1 LEILDGQMQTLKMNF
16 TEEQEN
22 IFHFVENESGHGII
36 DAVAGAGKTTT
47 IMECAKFVKD
57 KRTILFCA
65 FNNSISSE
73 IARKFHKLGLNEV
86 TVKTI
91 HALGRQI
98 LQDNNNTGQPI
109 KLEENKY
116 RELLKSKEM
125 QETLKPY
132 FEKIIKINGFEIDG
146 FDDRKNFAA
155 NNLVNKINSRL
166 IEIIQKF
173 RSTLTKDDITH
184 FENLVNH
191 YGIFNEI
198 EIRNKNF
205 NNEIRVYFE
214 CHKILLEAGNQLSE
228 KTMIIDY
235 TDMLYLPY
243 KWKQHPSKKYE
254 FLFIDE
260 CQDLSKAQFAVAAK
274 YGKKDGRILAV
285 GDPSQSIYGFTG
297 ADIESFDRVKDYT
310 QANQLPLTTCFRCP
324 KKVVE
329 LAKTIR
335 PDIVGNKEDD
345 GVIHTIQFNDVV
357 NSAKPG
363 DLIISRLKAPI
374 VLLVFSFIDKN
385 IKVHI
390 HQDEVKEIIN
400 EIKNIFKQNELSLVI
415 SSLSHGFDELKTE
428 VMNRWSWIIQKNAA
442 RITDSTERNLYI
454 ENEKKYLEKKLAFL
468 HKKYEQWKNN
478 CDTLNDI
485 LKRIKEFI
493 SATDNPI
500 KLSTIHRA
508 KGLENNRVFVLN
520 YDELPYFR
528 IQQKEWERTQELN
541 LKYVAITRALSELFL
556 IENKKIE
563 TIEEEESLFDNLPF
577 D

>member
-1 LEILDGQMQTLKMNF
+1 MTF
-16 TEEQEN
+16 TDEQKRIFQFVEQEG
-22 IFHFVENESGHGII
+22 GHGII

-57 KRTILFCA
+57 KSTILFCA
-65 FNNSISSE
+65 FNNSIAAE

-98 LQDNNNTGQPI
+98 IQDNNSSGQPI
-109 KLEENKY
+109 NLEENKY
-116 RELLKSKEM
+116 RELLKSKEI
-125 QETLKPY
+125 QEQLKPL
-132 FEKIIKINGFEIDG
+132 FEKILKINGLEIDE

-166 IEIIQKF
+166 VEINQKF
-173 RSTLTKDDITH
+173 RATLTKEEVTE
-184 FENLVNH
+184 FENLVIH
-191 YGIFNEI
+191 FGIFNDI
-198 EIRNKNF
+198 EIGKKNF
-205 NNEIRVYFE
+205 KDEIKEYFE
-214 CHKILLEAGNQLSE
+214 CHKILLEAGNLLS
-228 KTMIIDY
+228 KRTMVIDY

-243 KWKQHPSKKYE
+243 KWNLQPVRKYE

-274 YGKKDGRILAV
+274 YGKKGGRILAV

-297 ADIESFDRVKDYT
+297 ADINSFNRVKEYT

-335 PDIVGNKEDD
+335 TDIVGSKEDD
-345 GVIHTIQFNDVV
+345 GIVHSILFEDVV
-357 NSAKPG
+357 NSAKSG
-363 DLIISRLKAPI
+363 DLIISRLRAPI

-385 IKVHI
+385 IKVQI
-390 HQDEVKEIIN
+390 HEDEVREIIN
-400 EIKNIFKQNELSLVI
+400 EIKNIFKQNELNQII
-415 SSLSHGFDELKTE
+415 SSLSYGFDDLKTE
-428 VMNRWSWIIQKNAA
+428 VMNRWNWIIQKNSE
-442 RITDSTERNLYI
+442 RITDSTERNLYV
-454 ENEKKYLEKKLAFL
+454 ENEKKYLEKKLDFL
-468 HKKYEQWKNN
+468 LKKYEQWKND

-485 LKRIKEFI
+485 LKKIKDYI
-493 SATDNPI
+493 SATDNAI

-508 KGLENNRVFVLN
+508 KGLENKRVFILN
-520 YDELPYFR
+520 YDELPFFRLQQKDWER
-528 IQQKEWERTQELN
+528 IQEVN

-563 TIEEEESLFDNLPF
+563 TIEKEESLFDNLPF

>member
-1 LEILDGQMQTLKMNF
+1 MTF
-16 TEEQEN
+16 TDEQKR
-22 IFHFVENESGHGII
+22 IFQFVELEGGHGII

-57 KRTILFCA
+57 KSTILFCA
-65 FNNSISSE
+65 FNNSIAAE
-73 IARKFHKLGLNEV
+73 IARKFHKLGLDEV

-98 LQDNNNTGQPI
+98 IQDNNSSGQPI
-109 KLEENKY
+109 NLEENKY
-116 RELLKSKEM
+116 RELLKSKEI
-125 QETLKPY
+125 QEQLKPL
-132 FEKIIKINGFEIDG
+132 FEKILKINGLEIDES
-146 FDDRKNFAA
+146 DDRKNFAA

-166 IEIIQKF
+166 VEINQKY
-173 RSTLTKDDITH
+173 RATLTKEEVTE
-184 FENLVNH
+184 FENLVIH
-191 YGIFNEI
+191 FGIFNDI
-198 EIRNKNF
+198 EIGKKNF
-205 NNEIRVYFE
+205 KDEIKEYFE
-214 CHKILLEAGNQLSE
+214 CHKILLEAGNLLS
-228 KTMIIDY
+228 KRTMVIDY

-243 KWKQHPSKKYE
+243 KWNLQPVRKYE

-274 YGKKDGRILAV
+274 YGKKEGRILAV

-297 ADIESFDRVKDYT
+297 ADINSFNRVKEYT

-335 PDIVGNKEDD
+335 TDIVGSKEDE
-345 GVIHTIQFNDVV
+345 GIVHSILFEDVV

-363 DLIISRLKAPI
+363 DLIISRLRAPI

-385 IKVHI
+385 IKVQI
-390 HQDEVKEIIN
+390 HEDEVREIIN
-400 EIKNIFKQNELSLVI
+400 EIKNIFKQNELNQII
-415 SSLSHGFDELKTE
+415 SSLSYGFDDLKTE
-428 VMNRWSWIIQKNAA
+428 VMNRWNWIIQKNSEG
-442 RITDSTERNLYI
+442 ITDSTERNLYV
-454 ENEKKYLEKKLAFL
+454 ENEKKYLEKKLDFL
-468 HKKYEQWKNN
+468 HKKYEQWKND

-485 LKRIKEFI
+485 LKRIKDYI
-493 SATDNPI
+493 SATDNAI

-508 KGLENNRVFVLN
+508 KGLENKRVYVLN
-520 YDELPYFR
+520 YDELPFFRLQQKDWER
-528 IQQKEWERTQELN
+528 IQEIN
-541 LKYVAITRALSELFL
+541 LKYVAITRALNELYL

-563 TIEEEESLFDNLPF
+563 TIEKEESLFDNLPF